1 MLDFHLAV
9 GFDHF
14 ILYWDESEEK
24 FEKIKAG
31 VLKPYIEAGIV
42 TALRNKKD
50 KHLGSSQL
58 TAHKDA
64 FRNHRQSTF
73 FFARVDFDEFVY
85 NAGVSLT
92 QGMFSWSQGVLGAI
106 WDGAEIR

>member
-1 MLDFHLAV
+1 MGKGETSYVKEMLDFHLAT

-14 ILYWDESEEK
+14 MLYWDEDEAT
-24 FEKIKAG
+24 FQKITEGEDA

-42 TALRNKKD
+42 TAIRNRKD

-73 FFARVDFDEFVY
+73 W
-85 NAGVSLT
+85 
-92 QGMFSWSQGVLGAI
+92 M
-106 WDGAEIR
+106 